1 MSCKLFGITPPV
13 RFLFSSFLPSNKSL
27 VDSESRKILTTPPAR
42 APAIIPSGPAKMPP
56 TKAPAPPPIT
66 PLAVNLDLSFETSS
80 RSLPIPS
87 SLLLTNSTRLL
98 NKLLTLSLAFSP
110 AACPKDLDLLFFPF
124 RKSIASFS
132 KVVRLNL
139 LLPLPVDGSNE
150 AVPSA

>member
-27 VDSESRKILTTPPAR
+27 ADSESRKILTTPPAR

-98 NKLLTLSLAFSP
+98 NQSLTLPLTFSP
-110 AACPKDLDLLFFPF
+110 AACPKDLLFSLFKIF
-124 RKSIASFS
+124 SAFIAW
-132 KVVRLNL
+132 LNCTKL
-139 LLPLPVDGSNE
+139 NLPLPAPANGSNE
-150 AVPSA
+150 VVPSA